1 MSNAKE
7 IILYEGISHPIMA
20 DKIRYYEDRVFIPNF
35 QKQGKVRM
43 PRMKDRLEANE
54 YYAPLANQFIRDAKQ
69 KYSKLLEEGVEATII
84 ESGIRTAV
92 IGNFIGN
99 IIESNSTD
107 EKASRQAA

>member
-1 MSNAKE
+1 MNITRHWPTS
-7 IILYEGISHPIMA
+7 SSVM
-20 DKIRYYEDRVFIPNF
+20 PN
-35 QKQGKVRM
+35 K
-43 PRMKDRLEANE
+43 
-54 YYAPLANQFIRDAKQ
+54 

-107 EKASRQAA
+107 ERASRQAA